1 MGLRT
6 MKMIKPIVNISK
18 VADNYDTFVLGFNGV
33 LTDGA
38 GIYPE
43 AANALISLYKNGK
56 KIILLSNTPLR
67 IAALVSWLQIHKVPL
82 ELFSCIMT
90 AGEILHYKL
99 KAASGEL
106 AAIGTDYYHLGNPSD
121 KGVFAGLN
129 YHAVH
134 ALETAHFLYMSAVAD
149 QSDLLEKYLPALE
162 HAAGLGLPFVCAGN
176 DTSCFLNGKIALA
189 PGALA
194 EQYAVMG
201 GHIITFGKPDT
212 RLFNYCL
219 DGIDNPGAV
228 LVIGDNV
235 ATDIKGAELLG
246 LDSML
251 ISKGVHVNFL
261 GEGYIPDVA
270 KTRELSNNYDASPNY
285 VVSGL
290 RW

>member
-1 MGLRT
+1 

-38 GIYPE
+38 GIYPD

-56 KIILLSNTPLR
+56 KIILLSNSPLR
-67 IAALVSWLQIHKVPL
+67 IAALVSWLQANKVPL
-82 ELFSCIMT
+82 ELFNCIMT

-99 KAASGEL
+99 KAATGEF
-106 AAIGTDYYHLGNPSD
+106 AAIGTDYFHLGNSAD
-121 KGVFAGLN
+121 KGVFSGLDF
-129 YHAVH
+129 HAVH
-134 ALETAHFLYMSAVAD
+134 ALETAHFLYMSAVSD
-149 QSDLLEKYLPALE
+149 QTDLLEKYLPALE
-162 HAAGLGLPFVCAGN
+162 HAAGLGLPFICAGN

-201 GHIITFGKPDT
+201 GRIVTLGKPDA

-219 DGIDNPGAV
+219 DGIENPGNV

-251 ISKGVHVNFL
+251 ISKGIHVNFL

>member
-1 MGLRT
+1 

-18 VADNYDTFVLGFNGV
+18 IADGYDTFVLGFNGV
-33 LTDGA
+33 LTDGTSV
-38 GIYPE
+38 YPE
-43 AANALISLYKNGK
+43 AANALMSLYKNGK
-56 KIILLSNTPLR
+56 KIILLSNTSMR
-67 IAALVSWLQIHKVPL
+67 IAALVSWLQAHKVPL

-99 KAASGEL
+99 KASAGDF
-106 AAIGTDYYHLGNPSD
+106 AAIGTDYYHIGNTAD
-121 KGVFAGLN
+121 KGVFAGLPFR
-129 YHAVH
+129 AVH
-134 ALETAHFLYMSAVAD
+134 ALETAHFLYMSAAAD
-149 QSDLLEKYLPALE
+149 QSDLLENYLPALE
-162 HAAGLGLPFVCAGN
+162 HAAGLGLPFICAGN

-194 EQYAVMG
+194 EQYAIMG
-201 GHIITFGKPDT
+201 GRIITLGKPDS

-219 DGIDNPGAV
+219 DGVENPGSV
-228 LVIGDNV
+228 LVVGDNA

-251 ISKGVHVNFL
+251 ISKGVHINFL